1 MSRSEA
7 NPMGQYNP
15 CSPSWTK
22 EFRREGRIIAGDPLP
37 FRLQREIAMTTTS
50 RGYDPS
56 DNLMS
61 LQSHILAEEARY
73 PSATGEFSWIISA
86 ISLAGKAIANKVR
99 HARLQDVLG
108 EAGAEN
114 VQGEKQQRLDV
125 ISNAMLMRCL
135 GTRAS
140 VAVIASEED
149 EQPTI
154 IRRGHE
160 GGKYCVLFD
169 PLDGSS
175 NLDVGVGVGTIFSI
189 LRNDPSVPDAEE
201 TVCQRG
207 ATQVAAG
214 YILYGSSTIFVVT
227 TGHGVDMFVLD
238 HSVGSFLLVAAGL
251 KMPRTGKTY
260 SVNEAYSAHFPE
272 GYRRYL
278 AYAHDNG
285 YSSRYIGSMV
295 ADVHRTLLNGG
306 VFLYPPTKKN
316 PEGKLRL
323 LYEANPMAMVVEQA
337 GGVAYSGESRTLEI
351 QPKKLHERVPVLLG
365 SAEEVERVRSFLR

>member
-1 MSRSEA
+1 
-7 NPMGQYNP
+7 
-15 CSPSWTK
+15 
-22 EFRREGRIIAGDPLP
+22 
-37 FRLQREIAMTTTS
+37 MTTTTQ
-50 RGYDPS
+50 GLDPS
-56 DNLMS
+56 DNLIS
-61 LQSHILAEEARY
+61 LQSHILAEETKY

-108 EAGAEN
+108 DAGAEN
-114 VQGEKQQRLDV
+114 VQGEKQQRLDI
-125 ISNAMLMRCL
+125 ISNWILNRCL
-135 GTRAS
+135 GSRAS

-154 IRRGHE
+154 IRRSNE
-160 GGKYCVLFD
+160 GGRYCVLFD

-189 LRNDPSVPDAEE
+189 LRNDPKIPNAEE

-207 ATQVAAG
+207 RTQVAAG

-227 TGHGVDMFVLD
+227 SGHGVNMFVLD
-238 HSVGSFLLVAAGL
+238 HSIGSFLLVQSGL
-251 KMPRTGKTY
+251 KMPRAGKTY
-260 SVNEAYSAHFPE
+260 SINEAYSAQFPE
-272 GYRRYL
+272 GYRKYL
-278 AYAHDNG
+278 AYAHENG
-285 YSSRYIGSMV
+285 YSGRYIGSMV

-316 PEGKLRL
+316 PGGKLRL
-323 LYEANPMAMVVEQA
+323 LYEANPMAMIVEQA
-337 GGVAYSGESRTLEI
+337 GGLAYSGDERTLDI
-351 QPKKLHERVPVLLG
+351 QPSKLHQRVPVLLG

>member
-1 MSRSEA
+1 
-7 NPMGQYNP
+7 
-15 CSPSWTK
+15 
-22 EFRREGRIIAGDPLP
+22 
-37 FRLQREIAMTTTS
+37 MTTTT
-50 RGYDPS
+50 RGYEPS
-56 DNLMS
+56 DNLIS
-61 LQSHILAEEARY
+61 LQSHILAEETKY
-73 PSATGEFSWIISA
+73 PTATGEFSWIISA

-125 ISNAMLMRCL
+125 ISNTILMRCL
-135 GTRAS
+135 GSRAS

-189 LRNDPSVPDAEE
+189 LRNDPSIHDAER
-201 TVCQRG
+201 TICQRG
-207 ATQVAAG
+207 STQVAAG

-227 TGHGVDMFVLD
+227 TGRGVDMFVLD
-238 HSVGSFLLVAAGL
+238 HSVGSFLLVARSL
-251 KMPRTGKTY
+251 QMPRSGKTY
-260 SVNEAYSAHFPE
+260 SINEAYSAQFPE
-272 GYRRYL
+272 GIRKYL
-278 AYAHDNG
+278 SYAHDNG

-306 VFLYPPTKKN
+306 VFLYPPTTKN
-316 PEGKLRL
+316 PGGKLRL
-323 LYEANPMAMVVEQA
+323 LYEANPMAMIVEQA
-337 GGVAYSGESRTLEI
+337 GGIAYSGDERTLEV
-351 QPKKLHERVPVLLG
+351 QPLKLHQRVPVVLG
-365 SAEEVERVRSFLR
+365 SADEVERVRSFLA

>member
-1 MSRSEA
+1 M
-7 NPMGQYNP
+7 P
-15 CSPSWTK
+15 
-22 EFRREGRIIAGDPLP
+22 
-37 FRLQREIAMTTTS
+37 TTA
-50 RGYDPS
+50 RYEPS

-61 LQSHILAEEARY
+61 LQSHILAEEAKY
-73 PSATGEFSWIISA
+73 PGATGEFSWIISA

-108 EAGAEN
+108 EVGAEN
-114 VQGEKQQRLDV
+114 VQGERQQHLDV
-125 ISNAMLMRCL
+125 ISNALLMRCL

-189 LRNDPSVPDAEE
+189 LRNDPSVHEAEA
-201 TVCQRG
+201 TVCQPGR
-207 ATQVAAG
+207 TQVAAG

-227 TGHGVDMFVLD
+227 TGRGVHMFVLD
-238 HSVGSFLLVAAGL
+238 HSVGSFLLVAANL
-251 KMPRTGKTY
+251 TMPRAGKTY
-260 SVNEAYSAHFPE
+260 SVNEAYSAQFPQ
-272 GYRRYL
+272 GYRSFL
-278 AYAHDNG
+278 EYAHANG

-323 LYEANPMAMVVEQA
+323 LYEANPMAMIVEQA
-337 GGVAYSGESRTLEI
+337 GGIAYSGEVRTLDI

-365 SAEEVERVRSFLR
+365 SADEVERVRSFLR